1 MTPLILQYFSLFWN
15 TFQRDILKLQNQ
27 EKIIFWI
34 TFTQVMKQVWDKIFA
49 NKPPKTSQIEMHPY
63 RCAICNDDMVGFAHG
78 GPYAHMNECHK
89 YILRINS
96 PPGHLQRCKSLL
108 CIPNFLYDLH
118 IVNTF
123 QVHCLRNMHILIR
136 NSWSAVYLYGGW

>member
-1 MTPLILQYFSLFWN
+1 
-15 TFQRDILKLQNQ
+15 
-27 EKIIFWI
+27 
-34 TFTQVMKQVWDKIFA
+34 MKQVWDKIFA

-136 NSWSAVYLYGGW
+136 NLIGSISVWWLIEPMLESCWNDKIDMR